1 MKYTLYHASTESFTY
16 FNENKIKANETD
28 ALYNGFWFSSKKNT
42 SPSFRK
48 ANYLKECI
56 VTLNNPAP
64 HNIINK
70 LAKELRNTDLEG
82 YRSLCDVVRINLK
95 SLGYDG
101 IIFNDIPKVNEQ
113 ELYTT
118 GETIYQT
125 PRGHKYKLKID
136 TEYNGLDLYS
146 VNSYD
151 REDYITGY
159 EDLKDF
165 LNQQELTVIVFNN
178 NQIEILKEVEL

>member
-1 MKYTLYHASTESFTY
+1 MRVF
-16 FNENKIKANETD
+16 
-28 ALYNGFWFSSKKNT
+28 
-42 SPSFRK
+42 
-48 ANYLKECI
+48 
-56 VTLNNPAP
+56 V
-64 HNIINK
+64 
-70 LAKELRNTDLEG
+70 
-82 YRSLCDVVRINLK
+82 INLRDK
-95 SLGYDG
+95 PLMPCSNKKARKLLRDKKAKIVYYNPFT
-101 IIFNDIPKVNEQ
+101 IQ
-113 ELYTT
+113 LLYTT

-165 LNQQELTVIVFNN
+165 LNQQELSIDIPCLSF
-178 NQIEILKEVEL
+178 